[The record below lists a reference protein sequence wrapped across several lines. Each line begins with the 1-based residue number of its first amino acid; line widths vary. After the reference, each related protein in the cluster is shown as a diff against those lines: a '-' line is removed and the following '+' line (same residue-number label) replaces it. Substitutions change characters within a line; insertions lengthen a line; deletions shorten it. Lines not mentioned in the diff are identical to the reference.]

1 MGLSPYT
8 SMHSILRQSSN
19 IARISRS
26 SLQTAARASLRST
39 NHAPLSASIRA
50 VQQARLYSNKQKP
63 EKDNEVKNDGK
74 TPLSKKPEAGES
86 SEPELA
92 EGMVRMNPEDE
103 KAMRELLDT
112 LKMGLPKSQVEVI
125 ERAFENIQ
133 KESMPK
139 ELRELMDDVRGKP
152 MTLSSAAKL
161 TRLASQ
167 MARKQAERDMDKDS
181 KKTDFQS
188 NDPKGSSGGFGGFG
202 NMPPGG
208 NKGGKQQQEGGF
220 KVGEI
225 KIDVGTLLL
234 SAFVSYLLYRMVM
247 PGESRRDITY
257 QEFRSTFLDKGLV
270 EKLTVTSG
278 GKVRVDLHREATQQ
292 MFPDSP
298 AVNPNFH
305 YYFSIGS
312 VESFERRLDEAQN
325 ELGIPTSERIPVNYA
340 SEGDAWGLILS
351 FGPTLLFIGAIFYM
365 SRRASGGGGGASGV
379 FGMGKSRAKQF
390 NHETDV
396 KVKFADVA

>member
-1 MGLSPYT
+1 
-8 SMHSILRQSSN
+8 MHSILRQSSN

-74 TPLSKKPEAGES
+74 ELKDKKDVEPPSKTAPGTENLYDGQTPLSKKPEAGES

-133 KESMPK
+133 KEGMPK

-225 KIDVGTLLL
+225 ISCVLVRLNWCLVKVL
-234 SAFVSYLLYRMVM
+234 LLYRW
-247 PGESRRDITY
+247 R
-257 QEFRSTFLDKGLV
+257 
-270 EKLTVTSG
+270 
-278 GKVRVDLHREATQQ
+278 
-292 MFPDSP
+292 
-298 AVNPNFH
+298 N
-305 YYFSIGS
+305 
-312 VESFERRLDEAQN
+312 RLCH
-325 ELGIPTSERIPVNYA
+325 
-340 SEGDAWGLILS
+340 
-351 FGPTLLFIGAIFYM
+351 FIGAFRWLSPSATPPHNNTYED
-365 SRRASGGGGGASGV
+365 RDGTEE
-379 FGMGKSRAKQF
+379 KAKATLQVI
-390 NHETDV
+390 H
-396 KVKFADVA
+396 K

>member
-1 MGLSPYT
+1 
-8 SMHSILRQSSN
+8 MHSILRQSSN

-74 TPLSKKPEAGES
+74 ELKDKKDVEPPSKTAPGTENLYDGQTPLSKKPEAGES

-133 KESMPK
+133 KEGMPK

-278 GKVRVDLHREATQQ
+278 GKV
-292 MFPDSP
+292 
-298 AVNPNFH
+298 
-305 YYFSIGS
+305 
-312 VESFERRLDEAQN
+312 
-325 ELGIPTSERIPVNYA
+325 
-340 SEGDAWGLILS
+340 
-351 FGPTLLFIGAIFYM
+351 
-365 SRRASGGGGGASGV
+365 
-379 FGMGKSRAKQF
+379 
-390 NHETDV
+390 
-396 KVKFADVA
+396 

>member
-1 MGLSPYT
+1 
-8 SMHSILRQSSN
+8 
-19 IARISRS
+19 
-26 SLQTAARASLRST
+26 
-39 NHAPLSASIRA
+39 
-50 VQQARLYSNKQKP
+50 
-63 EKDNEVKNDGK
+63 
-74 TPLSKKPEAGES
+74 
-86 SEPELA
+86 
-92 EGMVRMNPEDE
+92 MVRMNPEDE

-133 KESMPK
+133 KEGMPK

-208 NKGGKQQQEGGF
+208 N

-365 SRRASGGGGGASGV
+365 SRRASG
-379 FGMGKSRAKQF
+379 
-390 NHETDV
+390 
-396 KVKFADVA
+396 